1 MLNLNDTN
9 SPISVAAIGTG
20 TGDGGVT
27 KTELV
32 TSGKEPNVI
41 LTVVRPL
48 FAILIR
54 FINSYLTMLVGL
66 VGAGMVSNIIPA
78 SDFIHLVT
86 KCGIL
91 SLAGAG
97 FSFLKDLV
105 TIFGNLE
112 KKYPLLTG
120 SI

>member
-1 MLNLNDTN
+1 MINLNDTA
-9 SPISVAAIGTG
+9 PISIAAIGTG
-20 TGDGGVT
+20 TGDGNVT

-41 LTVVRPL
+41 LTVVQPIL
-48 FAILIR
+48 AILIR
-54 FINSYLTMLVGL
+54 FINAYLTMLVGL

-78 SDFIHLVT
+78 QDFVHLVL
-86 KCGIL
+86 KCAAL

-105 TIFGNLE
+105 TVFGNLE

>member
-1 MLNLNDTN
+1 MINLNDTI
-9 SPISVAAIGTG
+9 SPIKIAAI
-20 TGDGGVT
+20 
-27 KTELV
+27 
-32 TSGKEPNVI
+32 S
-41 LTVVRPL
+41 
-48 FAILIR
+48 IR

-78 SDFIHLVT
+78 HDFIQLVQSCA
-86 KCGIL
+86 KL

-105 TIFGNLE
+105 TVFGNLE

-120 SI
+120 NI